1 MHRLAEILKR
11 CVPDPGLLRSSGIV
25 LAGDATARLLGF
37 AFAVAAARLLTPA
50 GYGQI
55 AYALAATAI
64 VSVLTN
70 NAPVGLGRFLARH
83 QGDRARQDVYA
94 TNWLTTIALLLAA
107 SALLVIPVAS
117 WAGLGGAML
126 IALWSNL
133 LGTAVFQTYRETQKG
148 LGRFWVTGI
157 FWVLSNLLQLAVILT
172 VAALGFRSPA
182 LFLTVYGLSAVAVL
196 LLMYPVAPAALSF
209 KRSLVST
216 VQVIA
221 IARFI
226 WPVILTG
233 IFYNAWLGAD
243 LILLQRL
250 LSHPAIGSYA
260 AAKTLNLGLML
271 PVQALVYALG
281 PRMARITEAAL
292 RGYIQRVLALAGAV
306 ILPLGAG
313 LALLGQPLIALIFG
327 GRYAVGSRVVI
338 ILATGQALFGLY
350 TVLQGVWIWGLG
362 RPRIDAVASGAG
374 MVTTIVLGL
383 LLIPG
388 AGLVGAAAAYT
399 AGAAAQ
405 LLVVGTFTAVTIY
418 AGARPRLGPAHELIL
433 ELDQVARA

>member
-1 MHRLAEILKR
+1 
-11 CVPDPGLLRSSGIV
+11 
-25 LAGDATARLLGF
+25 
-37 AFAVAAARLLTPA
+37 
-50 GYGQI
+50 
-55 AYALAATAI
+55 
-64 VSVLTN
+64 
-70 NAPVGLGRFLARH
+70 
-83 QGDRARQDVYA
+83 
-94 TNWLTTIALLLAA
+94 
-107 SALLVIPVAS
+107 
-117 WAGLGGAML
+117 ML

-172 VAALGFRSPA
+172 AGALGFRYPA
-182 LFLTVYGLSAVAVL
+182 LFLTVYGLSSVAVL
-196 LLMYPVAPAALSF
+196 SLMYPIAPAALRF
-209 KRSLVST
+209 KRALVSA

-233 IFYNAWLGAD
+233 IFYNVWLGAD

-260 AAKTLNLGLML
+260 AGKTLMLGLML
-271 PVQALVYALG
+271 PVQALCYALG
-281 PRMARITEAAL
+281 PRMARLTEAAL
-292 RGYIQRVLALAGAV
+292 RGYILRVLALAGAV
-306 ILPLGAG
+306 ILPLGVG
-313 LALLGQPLIALIFG
+313 LAILGKPLIALIFG
-327 GRYAVGSRVVI
+327 GQYAVGSRVI
-338 ILATGQALFGLY
+338 AILALGQALFGLY
-350 TVLQGVWIWGLG
+350 TVLQAVWIWGLG

-388 AGLVGAAAAYT
+388 AGLVGAAAAYA

-405 LLVVGTFTAVTIY
+405 LVVVGTFTALTIY
-418 AGARPRLGPAHELIL
+418 AGARPRLGPARELIL
-433 ELDQVARA
+433 ELDQVAQA